1 MRRDKGLWGTGEG
14 CGGLQKATGATEA
27 CGGGEGGV
35 REAYGTILSCGKVL
49 EYMGL

>member
-14 CGGLQKATGATEA
+14 CGGTG
-27 CGGGEGGV
+27 GYRSLWGGV
-35 REAYGTILSCGKVL
+35 REAYGAIVICAKVL

>member
-1 MRRDKGLWGTGEG
+1 MEGYRRLL
-14 CGGLQKATGATEA
+14 GLQKPV
-27 CGGGEGGV
+27 GGGEGGG